1 MSEDKSNMAKE
12 KLAKLTVDL
21 NRSAKKIG
29 ELVKSN
35 PDLDDQLALGALN
48 DRAALYL
55 QDIILMVADDRELDV
70 PIIIEF
76 IDLVEN
82 FVSEI
87 DNI

>member
-12 KLAKLTVDL
+12 KLALLTVEL
-21 NRSAKKIG
+21 NRTAKKIG
-29 ELVKSN
+29 ELAKAN

-70 PIIIEF
+70 PLVIEF
-76 IDLVEN
+76 IDLVEK
-82 FVSEI
+82 FVAEI
-87 DNI
+87 DAI